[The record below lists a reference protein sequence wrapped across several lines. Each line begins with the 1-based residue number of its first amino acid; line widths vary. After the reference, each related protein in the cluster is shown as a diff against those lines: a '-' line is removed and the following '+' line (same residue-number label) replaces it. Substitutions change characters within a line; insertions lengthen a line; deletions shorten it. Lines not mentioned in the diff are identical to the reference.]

1 MPKLN
6 FAQLKLITQVCQV
19 LFHFNWCFMTCMCWN
34 CFSISHNKLMMIL
47 MHHLFKSK
55 WNSQNTHTEQQTW
68 GQIRFFNYKYKYASE
83 FIQIQN
89 TNTASW
95 NHSNTNTVN
104 QIQLQHILF
113 GWCGLS
119 WALKRPF
126 HMKLKFLK
134 FIREIHHNYMHIQTT
149 NIKKY
154 IHDHLQFKN

>member
-1 MPKLN
+1 
-6 FAQLKLITQVCQV
+6 
-19 LFHFNWCFMTCMCWN
+19 MTCMCWN

-83 FIQIQN
+83 FIQIQIQIR
-89 TNTASW
+89 
-95 NHSNTNTVN
+95 HPEII
-104 QIQLQHILF
+104 QIQIQWIKYKYSIFYF

-134 FIREIHHNYMHIQTT
+134 FIRDIHHNYIHIQTT
-149 NIKKY
+149 NIKKIY
-154 IHDHLQFKN
+154 TWSFSI